1 MLYLHDITNTD
12 LSTGDSTLQYYEGV
26 IAHTMRLTMPWHWG
40 SSLQRTAT
48 ISYAESI
55 SLNPEK
61 LLFGPYN
68 NLVPSFNEGLGIDPD
83 FSGLAIGGINYIYET
98 CSSLFSGSL
107 NKYYVG
113 DALNSKLS

>member
-1 MLYLHDITNTD
+1 MNTD

-40 SSLQRTAT
+40 SFIQRTAT
-48 ISYAESI
+48 ISYAENV

-61 LLFGPYN
+61 LLFGPYH
-68 NLVPSFNEGLGIDPD
+68 NLVPSFNEGLGINPD
-83 FSGLAIGGINYIYET
+83 FSGLAIGGTNYIYET